1 MSEKV
6 YVVNMEEKPESL
18 EKWLNEQ
25 HSEGYELVSVAGV
38 AVGRV
43 TRVIG
48 ATASRRSCG
57 ALRRCLQ
64 GPSA

>member
-6 YVVNMEEKPESL
+6 YVVNMEDKPESL

-25 HSEGYELVSVAGV
+25 HTEGYELVSVAGV

-48 ATASRRSCG
+48 VMRRRY
-57 ALRRCLQ
+57 APRHTTE
-64 GPSA
+64 

>member
-48 ATASRRSCG
+48 VMRHSSAT
-57 ALRRCLQ
+57 Q
-64 GPSA
+64 DKTE